1 MGIGSWK
8 EVKMRK
14 ANGGKVESCSIIKNE
29 NRRLA
34 PEENEA
40 QGIVN
45 SYLEDLYNKDTYE

>member
-1 MGIGSWK
+1 
-8 EVKMRK
+8 MRK